1 MRVSNTCAWRGSR
14 VVSARRLDISLD
26 NVTRNF
32 GTVAALR
39 NVTLRIE
46 AGERVVV
53 LGPSGSGKTTLLRL
67 IAGLESVS
75 SGTVTVGERRN
86 GSARELAND
95 VAMVFQNLALFP
107 HLTARQN
114 IVLGLKVRRLPR
126 DEMERRTSDVATMLS
141 IDGVLHRRPHQ
152 LSAGERQ
159 RVALARALVK
169 RPAVLLLDEAF
180 ANLDTHLR
188 AELRTELKRLQG
200 VSRLTM
206 VCVTHDLLEATILG
220 ERIAVLNAGM
230 LEQFDTP
237 GRMLD
242 EPKSPFVK
250 KFLTMPDIP
259 ELARRLVAPMSVY
272 E

>member
-1 MRVSNTCAWRGSR
+1 MSNTCARRGSH
-14 VVSARRLDISLD
+14 VISRRLDISLD

-32 GTVAALR
+32 GTVAAVR

-46 AGERVVV
+46 SGQRVVV

-67 IAGLESVS
+67 IAGLESAS
-75 SGTVTVGERRN
+75 AGAVTVGKRRN
-86 GSARELAND
+86 ADARELANE

-107 HLTARQN
+107 HLTARQD
-114 IVLGLKVRRLPR
+114 IGLGLKVRRVPR
-126 DEMERRTSDVATMLS
+126 DEIERRTSEVATTLS
-141 IDGVLHRRPHQ
+141 IDGVLHRKPHE

-188 AELRTELKRLQG
+188 AELRTELKRLHG
-200 VSRLTM
+200 TYRMTM

-250 KFLTMPDIP
+250 KFLTLPDIP
-259 ELARRLVAPMSVY
+259 ELARRLVVPMSAY

>member
-1 MRVSNTCAWRGSR
+1 M
-14 VVSARRLDISLD
+14 
-26 NVTRNF
+26 
-32 GTVAALR
+32 
-39 NVTLRIE
+39 TLRIDS
-46 AGERVVV
+46 GERVVL

-75 SGTVTVGERRN
+75 TGVVTVGDRRN
-86 GSARELAND
+86 ADSRELAND

-107 HLTARQN
+107 HLTAREN
-114 IVLGLKVRRLPR
+114 IVLGLQVRRLPR
-126 DEMERRTSDVATMLS
+126 NEIERRTSEVATMLS
-141 IDGVLHRRPHQ
+141 IDGVLRRKPHE

-159 RVALARALVK
+159 RVALARALAK

-188 AELRTELKRLQG
+188 AELRTELKRLHA
-200 VSRLTM
+200 VYRMTM

-237 GRMLD
+237 TRMLD
-242 EPKSPFVK
+242 EPRSAFVK
-250 KFLTMPDIP
+250 KFLTLPDMP
-259 ELARRLVAPMSVY
+259 ELARRLVAPMIAY